1 MMGTSF
7 KMLGANSSEGIL
19 QTATENPFLGLLVGI
34 LATSLVQSSSTVT
47 AMIVAIVA
55 SGTLGVGAA
64 VPMIM
69 GANIGTTVTNT
80 LVSLGNVTHNHEF
93 RRAFAAATVHDLFN
107 LFSVAILFPLEIT
120 THFIEKTATY
130 AASLIYGAEGVNFSS
145 PVKVITKPVINGFKE
160 GLSHLSS
167 SDTIIAWLL
176 LGISVVLLFGCLVL
190 LTKTLKS
197 LMLDKLELLFDRL
210 IGKSALVGMGLG
222 VVMTVLVQSSSI
234 TTSIL
239 VPMAGAG
246 IINIRQIFSVTL
258 GANVGTTITA
268 LLATLGTTEMAGA
281 ALTIALCHL
290 FFNITGIVL
299 IYPIKKIRNIP
310 INTAERLAELA
321 VKSKKLV
328 VLYILGVFFLIPGLI
343 VYITL

>member
-1 MMGTSF
+1 
-7 KMLGANSSEGIL
+7 
-19 QTATENPFLGLLVGI
+19 
-34 LATSLVQSSSTVT
+34 
-47 AMIVAIVA
+47 MIVAIVA

-80 LVSLGNVTHNHEF
+80 LVSLGHVTHNHEF

-130 AASLIYGAEGVNFSS
+130 AASLIYGAGGVKFSS
-145 PVKVITKPVINGFKE
+145 PVNVITKPVINGFKE
-160 GLSHLSS
+160 GLSHLTS

-176 LGISVVLLFGCLVL
+176 LGISLVLLFGCLVL

-197 LMLDKLELLFDRL
+197 LMLDKIELLFDRL

-222 VVMTVLVQSSSI
+222 VMITVLVQSSSI

-246 IINIRQIFSVTL
+246 IINLRQIFSVTL

-268 LLATLGTTEMAGA
+268 LMATLGTTQMAGA

-290 FFNITGIVL
+290 FFNISGIAL
-299 IYPIKKIRNIP
+299 IYPIKKIRQIP

-321 VKSKKLV
+321 IKSKKLV
-328 VLYILGVFFLIPGLI
+328 VFYILGIFFLIPGVI
-343 VYITL
+343 IYITL